1 MSTKKIQKQV
11 RQVQKQVQKKI
22 SSVTRTAG
30 KEVAGAKDEL
40 LDLEKKVKGYIR
52 NNPEKLFVA
61 AAGIGAFVGA
71 LTATMLRKKKKKK

>member
-22 SSVTRTAG
+22 GFVAKTAG
-30 KEVAGAKDEL
+30 QEVESAKDEL
-40 LDLEKKVKGYIR
+40 KELEKKVRGYIK

-61 AAGIGAFVGA
+61 AAGVGAFVGA
-71 LTATMLRKKKKKK
+71 LTATLLRKKKKK